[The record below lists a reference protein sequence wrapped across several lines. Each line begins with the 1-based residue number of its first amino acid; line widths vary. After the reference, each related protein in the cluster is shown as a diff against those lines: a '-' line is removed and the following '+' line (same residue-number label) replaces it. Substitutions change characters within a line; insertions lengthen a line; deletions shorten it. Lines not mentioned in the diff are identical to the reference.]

1 MRIAAGVTVM
11 EDIPKPS
18 SLWRADP
25 SGDPSYTISDLGLW
39 LQDAFFLP
47 GDWLIWATAAYTA
60 PVAEFLEVGASDY
73 GGVLSGF
80 VSALAWI
87 LLMIVAGVTYG
98 TVRDF
103 DRRVTDAARRL
114 YADVKRRLRIAGA
127 LLVYRLRRLYR
138 EAPKSEAIEFSEEIK
153 LSNDELR
160 VLRLHAQLKAGYALA
175 VSEVMAALKISG
187 DHARQALSKLKQL
200 NLVASTVGGLEGE
213 SAYRL
218 TRAGQ
223 AFLVFR
229 QLESRPAQSNG
240 RQPPQKAL
248 KRGA

>member
-47 GDWLIWATAAYTA
+47 GDWLIWATATYAA
-60 PVAEFLEVGASDY
+60 PVAEFLEIGANDY

-87 LLMIVAGVTYG
+87 LLMIAAGVTYG
-98 TVRDF
+98 AVRDF
-103 DRRVTDAARRL
+103 DRRVTDAAGRL
-114 YADVKRRLRIAGA
+114 YADVRRRLRIAGA
-127 LLVYRLRRLYR
+127 LLVYRLRRSQD
-138 EAPKSEAIEFSEEIK
+138 ESKSEAIEFSEEIN
-153 LSNDELR
+153 LSAEEVR

-229 QLESRPAQSNG
+229 QLESRPTQGNG

>member
-1 MRIAAGVTVM
+1 M

-25 SGDPSYTISDLGLW
+25 SGDVPGTISDLGLW
-39 LQDAFFLP
+39 LKDAFFLP
-47 GDWLIWATAAYTA
+47 GDWLIWATATYAA
-60 PVAEFLEVGASDY
+60 PVAEFLEIGANDY
-73 GGVLSGF
+73 GSVLSGF
-80 VSALAWI
+80 LSALAWI
-87 LLMIVAGVTYG
+87 LLVIVAGVTYG
-98 TVRDF
+98 AIRDF
-103 DRRVTDAARRL
+103 DRRLTDGVERL
-114 YADVKRRLRIAGA
+114 YAEVRRRLRVAGA
-127 LLVYRLRRLYR
+127 LLVYRLRRLR
-138 EAPKSEAIEFSEEIK
+138 PEAPKSEAIELSEEIK

-160 VLRLHAQLKAGYALA
+160 VLRLHGQLKAGYALA

-187 DHARQALSKLKQL
+187 DHARQVLGRLKQL
-200 NLVASTVGGLEGE
+200 NLVASTVGGREGE

-229 QLESRPAQSNG
+229 QLESRPAQGNG

-248 KRGA
+248 KQEA